1 VPAVAIAAST
11 ALAPAAA
18 TLVRE
23 GDPIFAA
30 IENYRASSVEFIAR
44 CHYEDLAEPR
54 HWPGAVP
61 GDHRTPEMI
70 ALVTA
75 TMAPRAE
82 LANTALTTPG
92 GLVADLDYVLSES
105 NELGELLFDGD
116 DETRKF
122 VRSLARAAKQIA
134 RKAAQSWPARQAMLY
149 G

>member
-1 VPAVAIAAST
+1 
-11 ALAPAAA
+11 
-18 TLVRE
+18 
-23 GDPIFAA
+23 
-30 IENYRASSVEFIAR
+30 
-44 CHYEDLAEPR
+44 
-54 HWPGAVP
+54 
-61 GDHRTPEMI
+61 MI

-82 LANTALTTPG
+82 LANTAPTTPG

-105 NELGELLFDGD
+105 NELGETLFDGD

-134 RKAAQSWPARQAMLY
+134 RKAVQSWPACQAMLY